1 MRVTRTGLKKII
13 SIMRSQIDFISRFK
27 MNEIMKNLREE
38 YSLNPTDLVRKRNQ
52 ILAAERQ
59 IVHSNLI

>member
-1 MRVTRTGLKKII
+1 
-13 SIMRSQIDFISRFK
+13 MRSQIDFISRFK